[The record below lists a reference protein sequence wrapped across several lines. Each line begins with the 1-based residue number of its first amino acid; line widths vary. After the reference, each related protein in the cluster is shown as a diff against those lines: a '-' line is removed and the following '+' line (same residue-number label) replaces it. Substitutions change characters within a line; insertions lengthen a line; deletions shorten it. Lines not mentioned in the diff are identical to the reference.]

1 MRLWVRLPS
10 PALMKNYWT
19 DKRLVES
26 FMFTC
31 ATIIST
37 RFNCD
42 MGKLLAFL
50 KEGLKREPL
59 SEDEISEI
67 RTHPDELL
75 ENLNLI
81 TEEQLNEA
89 ISSISLDSQDG
100 LY

>member
-1 MRLWVRLPS
+1 
-10 PALMKNYWT
+10 MKNYWT

-42 MGKLLAFL
+42 MDKLLAFL

-59 SEDEISEI
+59 TEDEILEI
-67 RTHPDELL
+67 KINPDELL
-75 ENLNLI
+75 NNLNLI
-81 TEEQLNEA
+81 TEEQLNEVIA
-89 ISSISLDSQDG
+89 STSLDSQDG